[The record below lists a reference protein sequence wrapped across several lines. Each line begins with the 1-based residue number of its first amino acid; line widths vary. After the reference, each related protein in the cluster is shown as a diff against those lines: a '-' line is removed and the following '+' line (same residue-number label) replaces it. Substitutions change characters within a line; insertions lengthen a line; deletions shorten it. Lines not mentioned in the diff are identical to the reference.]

1 MLPSLGKEHKDRF
14 EKRKLHAT
22 ISNIFS
28 PSDEAF
34 GLMMILNELHVWDM
48 QYHFELDQMK
58 KHGGTF
64 LSKGKN
70 KKRLPRGTKT
80 FVDYRSGLQKGW
92 SEEGLFVFNMI
103 YKEVKKRREESK
115 ELEEMMRQRFIKE
128 SNGNQQQKHRNG
140 RSKQY
145 KNVEIE
151 MSEDLKNMFE
161 KECKDMMMAV

>member
-1 MLPSLGKEHKDRF
+1 MAYVAASFTHCFCVSGQQRWQELEEESLAA
-14 EKRKLHAT
+14 L
-22 ISNIFS
+22 
-28 PSDEAF
+28 
-34 GLMMILNELHVWDM
+34 LELAYEE
-48 QYHFELDQMK
+48 QK
-58 KHGGTF
+58 KSSHNNH
-64 LSKGKN
+64 SRNKGKN

-161 KECKDMMMAV
+161 KRM